1 MTNVSPAKRFY
12 MSLLGSQAKKAEE
25 AIELCE
31 QSDEDADLLAAALV
45 EEAKIHLDAER
56 HRESER

>member
-1 MTNVSPAKRFY
+1 MTSISPAKRFY

-25 AIELCE
+25 AIEFCD

-45 EEAKIHLDAER
+45 DEAKIHLDAEK
-56 HRESER
+56 HRESDR